1 MEMNLPNSI
10 TMVRIFLVP
19 VFLLLVL
26 VKIRYG
32 ALLAAAVFALAAFTD
47 GLDGYLA
54 RRNKQITDLGKILD
68 PLADKLLVSAALIAL
83 VEMHKLP
90 SWIVVLILG
99 REFAITGLRTVAAS
113 KGLVIAASKLGKWK
127 TLTQILAIVLILT
140 EDSWAVIPQPLAL
153 AVGRIILL
161 IAVVLTIW
169 SGVDYWVKFWRTAQ
183 S

>member
-26 VKIRYG
+26 IKIPYG
-32 ALLAAAVFALAAFTD
+32 ALLAAAVFTLAAFTD

-54 RRNKQITDLGKILD
+54 RRNKQVTDLGKILD

-113 KGLVIAASKLGKWK
+113 KGLIIAASKLGKWK
-127 TLTQILAIVLILT
+127 TLTQILAIIMILT
-140 EDSWAVIPQPLAL
+140 EDSWTAPTLPTALVAGRVILG
-153 AVGRIILL
+153 V
-161 IAVVLTIW
+161 AVVLTIW
-169 SGVDYWVKFWRTAQ
+169 SGIDYWVKFWRTAQ
-183 S
+183 T

>member
-1 MEMNLPNSI
+1 MQMNLPNSI

-26 VKIRYG
+26 IKIPYG
-32 ALLAAAVFALAAFTD
+32 ALLATAVFVLAAATD

-54 RRNKQITDLGKILD
+54 RRNRQVTDLGKILD

-113 KGLVIAASKLGKWK
+113 RGLIIAASRLGKWK
-127 TLTQILAIVLILT
+127 TLSQIFAIATILT
-140 EDSWAVIPQPLAL
+140 EDAWTVALSPALHLLGRLILIVAVI
-153 AVGRIILL
+153 
-161 IAVVLTIW
+161 LTLW
-169 SGVDYWVKFWRTAQ
+169 SGIDYWVKFWRTVEA
-183 S
+183 

>member
-1 MEMNLPNSI
+1 MQMNLPNWI

-26 VKIRYG
+26 IKIPYG
-32 ALLAAAVFALAAFTD
+32 AMIATAVFVLAAFTD

-54 RRNKQITDLGKILD
+54 RRNKQVTDLGKILD

-113 KGLVIAASKLGKWK
+113 KGLVIAASKLGKLK
-127 TLTQILAIVLILT
+127 TLSQIFAISMLLT
-140 EDSWAVIPQPLAL
+140 EDSWSVAL
-153 AVGRIILL
+153 APTAWVVGRIILV
-161 IAVVLTIW
+161 IAVVLTLW
-169 SGVDYWVKFWRTAQ
+169 SGVDYWVKFWRTVE